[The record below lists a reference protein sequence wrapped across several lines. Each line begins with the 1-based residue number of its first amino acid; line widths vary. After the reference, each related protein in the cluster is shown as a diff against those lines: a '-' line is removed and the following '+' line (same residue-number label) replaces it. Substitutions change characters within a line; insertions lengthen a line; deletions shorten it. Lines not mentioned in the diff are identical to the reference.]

1 MEALRNLKYKNP
13 VKNKMQTGNDEI
25 IKSDMEICIRATLS
39 GYESLLMYYSTIFGK
54 RQTI

>member
-1 MEALRNLKYKNP
+1 
-13 VKNKMQTGNDEI
+13 MQTGNDEI